1 MSFTH
6 AILRVPGPNFASG
19 LTTVSAPAPQC
30 RCRRKQKTG
39 QPAGYPVMD
48 WRA

>member
-19 LTTVSAPAPQC
+19 LTTVSSSHDPPDYARILGQAA
-30 RCRRKQKTG
+30 RRG
-39 QPAGYPVMD
+39 
-48 WRA
+48 